1 MLPSPRKLTKAT
13 LKLNAKYKPIFRI
26 SSMKIQDRP
35 HLTNCKVPFL
45 LNKHNKHHLT
55 ILCRI
60 KAATCCFLQ
69 PPNQVFFPSFLSRN
83 LLYTSNIRKRM
94 NLSICL
100 SISDCKTVKLT
111 LSKKKKEQVWYFT
124 ITSAT
129 QRSLLDSRTS
139 FPPSFSTF
147 LLVMRLI
154 FPVALNSLDLTD
166 MENVT
171 ENL

>member
-83 LLYTSNIRKRM
+83 LLYTSSIRKRM

-111 LSKKKKEQVWYFT
+111 LSKKKRTGLVFYNHFCNSEVPPGFSYLL
-124 ITSAT
+124 S
-129 QRSLLDSRTS
+129 SLVLHV
-139 FPPSFSTF
+139 SFSNETNF
-147 LLVMRLI
+147 SS
-154 FPVALNSLDLTD
+154 SLKLPRF
-166 MENVT
+166 N
-171 ENL
+171 